1 MYFRELAADFPN
13 SSLAAGAMLRI
24 GRTYEDEDRF
34 DLARTAY
41 LQAAAAHPHAEAAA
55 DARFRSAWLPYRHHH
70 FAEAAAGFQ
79 SMRARAAD
87 PIERAMYDY
96 WTARALEQSGQGD
109 RARDLFNDLAASTV
123 TNYYPEM
130 AARRVAAPRIEQP
143 AASLDPAPAPPPASA
158 RESFHLQRALALK
171 HLALNQLE
179 LGELRRLAQIA
190 AGNRAMRM
198 FLLAEYPQAGGY
210 HDAVVLATQMA
221 ARGEISSRTGEAI
234 RYPRAYWPLFS
245 QASARTGV
253 KPYLLLALSRQESLF
268 DPMACSYADA
278 RGVMQLLPTT
288 AQRIAARTGLP
299 EYRIDL
305 YDPAVNIELGSANL
319 KLLLG
324 MFGGDE
330 FKAIAAYN
338 GGEDAVQRWV
348 ERYGGPDD
356 EWVENIEYAETRNYV
371 KKVVGGMRE
380 YLMLYPA
387 LTTETVAN

>member
-1 MYFRELAADFPN
+1 
-13 SSLAAGAMLRI
+13 
-24 GRTYEDEDRF
+24 
-34 DLARTAY
+34 
-41 LQAAAAHPHAEAAA
+41 
-55 DARFRSAWLPYRHHH
+55 
-70 FAEAAAGFQ
+70 
-79 SMRARAAD
+79 
-87 PIERAMYDY
+87 
-96 WTARALEQSGQGD
+96 
-109 RARDLFNDLAASTV
+109 
-123 TNYYPEM
+123 
-130 AARRVAAPRIEQP
+130 
-143 AASLDPAPAPPPASA
+143 
-158 RESFHLQRALALK
+158 
-171 HLALNQLE
+171 
-179 LGELRRLAQIA
+179 
-190 AGNRAMRM
+190 
-198 FLLAEYPQAGGY
+198 
-210 HDAVVLATQMA
+210 
-221 ARGEISSRTGEAI
+221 
-234 RYPRAYWPLFS
+234 
-245 QASARTGV
+245 
-253 KPYLLLALSRQESLF
+253 
-268 DPMACSYADA
+268 MACSYADA